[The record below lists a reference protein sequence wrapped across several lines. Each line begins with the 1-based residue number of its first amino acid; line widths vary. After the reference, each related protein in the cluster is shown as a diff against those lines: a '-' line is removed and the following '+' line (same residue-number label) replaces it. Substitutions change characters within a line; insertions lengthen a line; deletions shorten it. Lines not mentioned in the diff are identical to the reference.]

1 MFGAIGP
8 LLGGFLV
15 QAVSWRLVFVI
26 NLPLGVA
33 AMAATRHIPETAPH
47 QVTGRLDVSGPTL
60 AVLGL
65 GGVTYG
71 LIQGAADGWTSPPI
85 LLSLI
90 LGAGLLVGFL
100 FNEARHPSPVLG
112 SGADRPRWG
121 TGALREEGWEVNAS
135 GCSGSGARRGCGCP
149 RRRKRRR
156 LGSHGA
162 GGRLRAERPNHVWAW
177 THATPPRTGGPK
189 APECDGPETGRRRVV
204 PPTPWRARGR
214 RRRASS
220 LRRSGWWRGVRR
232 VPSGPALRVEW
243 EPLGVFRSR
252 VFSGVNA
259 ATLAI
264 YAALGT
270 VTFLVV
276 LQLQQVLGYS
286 PLAAG
291 VSLLPVT
298 LILLAFA
305 TYTGKLAGAIG
316 PRIPMT
322 AGALLAAAGMAMF
335 ERATRGASFVTAILP
350 ASVVFGIGL
359 VLTVPALTITA
370 LGALSRDRAGVASAI
385 NNEVARVASL
395 AAVALIPALA
405 GLRTGGAHVV
415 PSSFSAGF
423 GTAIWIC
430 AGLCASGGLISLLT
444 MPGAPRPAPPA
455 EREAEAGGAVPR

>member
-100 FNEARHPSPVLG
+100 FNEARHPSPVL
-112 SGADRPRWG
+112 
-121 TGALREEGWEVNAS
+121 
-135 GCSGSGARRGCGCP
+135 
-149 RRRKRRR
+149 
-156 LGSHGA
+156 
-162 GGRLRAERPNHVWAW
+162 
-177 THATPPRTGGPK
+177 
-189 APECDGPETGRRRVV
+189 
-204 PPTPWRARGR
+204 
-214 RRRASS
+214 
-220 LRRSGWWRGVRR
+220 
-232 VPSGPALRVEW
+232 
-243 EPLGVFRSR
+243 PLGVFRSR